1 MARRLLPPGQVAKH
15 INVGQSERGIT
26 MWKRLVFCFVALA
39 SVALTSCNTIQGAGK
54 DVERGGQK
62 IQEEANEHKPK

>member
-1 MARRLLPPGQVAKH
+1 
-15 INVGQSERGIT
+15 
-26 MWKRLVFCFVALA
+26 MWKKFVFCFVALS

-62 IQEEANEHKPK
+62 VQEEANEHKPK